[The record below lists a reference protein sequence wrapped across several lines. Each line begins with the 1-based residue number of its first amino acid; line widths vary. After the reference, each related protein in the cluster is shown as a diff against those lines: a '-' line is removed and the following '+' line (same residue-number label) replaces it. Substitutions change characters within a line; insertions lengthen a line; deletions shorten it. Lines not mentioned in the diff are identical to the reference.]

1 MRSAVYCSLG
11 ERLYAYMK
19 AKNAA
24 SATPSISHHHP
35 TNMSDMPNTSA
46 VKAGRSA
53 PQIANCSLKTGTTYT
68 IRMPQTM
75 HATAMIALGENIA
88 RLILP
93 LEGTMV
99 SLYSAIVASTVY
111 DRTVDTPAPH
121 RSRN

>member
-1 MRSAVYCSLG
+1 MRSAVYCILG

-53 PQIANCSLKTGTTYT
+53 PKLANCSLKIGTTYT
-68 IRMPQTM
+68 IRMPQTR
-75 HATAMIALGENIA
+75 IAKPKNTSDG
-88 RLILP
+88 RR
-93 LEGTMV
+93 GGKDRV
-99 SLYSAIVASTVY
+99 SQC
-111 DRTVDTPAPH
+111 
-121 RSRN
+121 RSGWGGDDN